1 MISPAFDKAPP
12 EKQLGVINAG
22 FSCFGETGF
31 QKTSMRDIALAAGI
45 SKASLFHYFGTKESL
60 YQFLFHFACQK
71 VGENIPVGTQDF
83 MECISIATR
92 AKFQVLAR
100 YPGMYDFLVSVTLD
114 EAPEAENLR
123 QNFNARAAEEASRI
137 LFSKV
142 DWSRFREDIS
152 PEDAINL
159 VSWVSTGCLKA
170 NPKSSQ
176 DEILAQVNRYLE
188 LLKPAI
194 YKENQDE

>member
-1 MISPAFDKAPP
+1 MIPPAFEKAAP
-12 EKQLGVINAG
+12 EKQLEVINAG

-45 SKASLFHYFGTKESL
+45 SKAALFHYFGTKENL
-60 YQFLFHFACQK
+60 YQFLFRFACEK
-71 VGENIPVGTQDF
+71 IGENIPVGTEDF
-83 MECISIATR
+83 MECISIATQ

-100 YPGMYDFLVSVTLD
+100 HPGMYDFLVSITLD
-114 EAPEAENLR
+114 QAPQAETLR
-123 QNFNARAAEEASRI
+123 QNFNSQATEEASRV

-142 DWSRFREDIS
+142 DWSRFKADIS
-152 PEDAINL
+152 PTDAINL

-188 LLKPAI
+188 ILKSAI
-194 YKENQDE
+194 YKEKQDE